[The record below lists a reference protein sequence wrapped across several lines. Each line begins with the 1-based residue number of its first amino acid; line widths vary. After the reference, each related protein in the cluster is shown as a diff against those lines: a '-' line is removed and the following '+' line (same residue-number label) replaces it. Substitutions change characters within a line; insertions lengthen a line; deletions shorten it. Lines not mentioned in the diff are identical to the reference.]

1 MRLTI
6 YCILI
11 LCFAEVLP
19 QSINISN
26 RGENETQ
33 TFIDIGSKLYLINT
47 ATTMNWFNALLYCR
61 SYDSDLAVIES
72 AAEMNALNFYL
83 TTNEGHIGKN
93 FWLGLTDLAEE
104 GKFMSLKDGRPMR
117 YAKWSTDQPDNASQ
131 NEGCVHLWA
140 YKNIFHMNDIN
151 CMTKFY
157 AICELRQPKKTCDV
171 SDLKNFMERFVQ
183 HTNVPN
189 CQN

>member
-33 TFIDIGSKLYLINT
+33 TFIDIGGKLYLINT

-93 FWLGLTDLAEE
+93 FWLGLTDLAKVNLCHSKTDVQCAMLN
-104 GKFMSLKDGRPMR
+104 GQPINQTMLLKMR
-117 YAKWSTDQPDNASQ
+117 VA
-131 NEGCVHLWA
+131 C
-140 YKNIFHMNDIN
+140 IFGLMKI
-151 CMTKFY
+151 Y
-157 AICELRQPKKTCDV
+157 SI
-171 SDLKNFMERFVQ
+171 
-183 HTNVPN
+183 
-189 CQN
+189 